1 MLTLNGSRLS
11 SFCDRVTRRSFMQIG
26 GLFLGG
32 MTLPRLLHA
41 EQASSARAASGGV
54 PSGSQRQRGVI
65 MIYMPGGPPHQD
77 MYDLKP
83 DAPSEVRGEFDPI
96 ATSVPGIDICELMP
110 RLAQRMDRFSIIR
123 SLVGS
128 DGAHASSLC
137 VTGAP
142 YGNKVQGGAPHFGS
156 LVSAVQGQTH
166 RAVPAV
172 ADLSEIMQHAP
183 YNIGGPGFLGS
194 VHQPFRPDGETKENM
209 QLREGLSQRMDD
221 RRSLLTTFDRFR
233 RETDARRT
241 LGGLETQVEQALDVL
256 TSSRVME
263 ALDLNR
269 EDPKVRERYGTDDEK
284 ILPYS
289 YLGYRALVSRFLVAR
304 RLIEAG
310 VRCVTVSFADFDW
323 HGANF
328 AHGRKVLPV
337 FDQAITALVDDLHD
351 RGLSDDVSVVAWGEF
366 GRTPRITPAAG
377 RDHWPQVSSALLA
390 GGGMKTG
397 QVIGSTNRL
406 AEAAQTRPVHY
417 GEVLATLYHNLGIDI
432 DAATVRDPSGRPRY
446 LIDSH
451 RPIPE
456 LIG

>member
-1 MLTLNGSRLS
+1 MLKLNGSRLA
-11 SFCDRVTRRSFMQIG
+11 SFCDRVPRRSFLQIG

-32 MTLPRLLHA
+32 LTLPRLLQA
-41 EQASSARAASGGV
+41 GPLSNASSSSRH
-54 PSGSQRQRGVI
+54 RGVI

-83 DAPSEVRGEFDPI
+83 DAPAEVRGEFDPI
-96 ATSVPGIDICELMP
+96 ATSVPGIEICELMP

-128 DGAHASSLC
+128 DGAHASTLC
-137 VTGAP
+137 VTGTP
-142 YGNKVQGGAPHFGS
+142 YGNKIQGGAPHFGS
-156 LVSAVQGQTH
+156 LVSAVQGQTR

-194 VHQPFRPDGETKENM
+194 GHQPFRPDGETRANM
-209 QLREGLSQRMDD
+209 LPIESVAPRMED
-221 RRSLLTTFDRFR
+221 RRALLTAFDRFR
-233 RETDARRT
+233 SETDARRR
-241 LGGLETQVEQALDVL
+241 LGGLETHVEQALDVL

-263 ALDLNR
+263 ALDLDR
-269 EDPKVRERYGTDDEK
+269 EDPKVRAKYGTDDEK

-289 YLGYRALVSRFLVAR
+289 NLGYRALVSRFLTAR

-328 AHGRKVLPV
+328 AHARKVLPV

-366 GRTPRITPAAG
+366 GRTPRINPAAG
-377 RDHWPQVSSALLA
+377 RDHWPQVSCALLA
-390 GGGMKTG
+390 GGGMKAG

-406 AEAAQTRPVHY
+406 AEAAQSRPVHY
-417 GEVLATLYHNLGIDI
+417 GEVLATLYQNLGIDI
-432 DAATVRDPSGRPRY
+432 NAATVRDQGGRPRY
-446 LIDSH
+446 LIDGH

-456 LIG
+456 LVG

>member
-1 MLTLNGSRLS
+1 MLTLTGSRLS
-11 SFCDRVTRRSFMQIG
+11 SFCDRVTRRSFLQVG
-26 GLFLGG
+26 GLFMGG
-32 MTLPRLLHA
+32 MTLPQLLQA
-41 EQASSARAASGGV
+41 EPLSGQSSIQGSSARH
-54 PSGSQRQRGVI
+54 RGAI

-83 DAPSEVRGEFDPI
+83 DAPVEVRGEFDPI

-110 RLAQRMDRFSIIR
+110 RLAQRMERFSIIR

-128 DGAHASSLC
+128 DGAHASTLC

-142 YGNKVQGGAPHFGS
+142 YGNKLPGGAPHFGS
-156 LVSAVQGQTH
+156 LVSAVRGQTH

-172 ADLSEIMQHAP
+172 ADLSEIMQHGP

-194 VHQPFRPDGETKENM
+194 AHQPFRPDGETRANM
-209 QLREGLSQRMDD
+209 LLNETQAPRLDD
-221 RRSLLTTFDRFR
+221 RRALLTSFDRFR
-233 RETDARRT
+233 RETDARRR
-241 LGGLETQVEQALDVL
+241 LGTLETHVDQALDVL
-256 TSSRVME
+256 TSSRVMQ
-263 ALDLNR
+263 ALDLDR
-269 EDPKVRERYGTDDEK
+269 EDPKVRARYGTDDPQ

-289 YLGYRALVSRFLVAR
+289 NLGYRALVSRFLVAR

-328 AHGRKVLPV
+328 VNGRKVLPV

-366 GRTPRITPAAG
+366 GRTPRINPAGG
-377 RDHWPQVSSALLA
+377 RDHWPQVSCALLA

-406 AEAAQTRPVHY
+406 AESAQSRPVHY
-417 GEVLATLYHNLGIDI
+417 GEVLATLYHNLGIDL
-432 DAATVRDPSGRPRY
+432 DTATVRDPAGRPRY
-446 LIDSH
+446 LIDGH

-456 LIG
+456 LVG

>member
-1 MLTLNGSRLS
+1 MFTLQGSRLS
-11 SFCDRVTRRSFMQIG
+11 SFCDQATRRSFLQIG

-32 MTLPRLLHA
+32 MSLPGLLQA
-41 EQASSARAASGGV
+41 EETQKTNGGPSAAAKH
-54 PSGSQRQRGVI
+54 RGVI

-83 DAPSEVRGEFDPI
+83 DAPAEVRGPFDPI
-96 ATSVPGIDICELMP
+96 ATSIPGIQISEHMP
-110 RLAQRMDRFSIIR
+110 QLAERMERFAIIR
-123 SLVGS
+123 SLIGS
-128 DGAHASSLC
+128 DGAHASNLC

-156 LVSAVQGQTH
+156 NVSAVQGQTH
-166 RAVPAV
+166 RAIPAV
-172 ADLSEIMQHAP
+172 ADLSEIMQHGP

-194 VHQPFRPDGETKENM
+194 VHQPFRPDGETKANM
-209 QLREGLSQRMDD
+209 QLSESLSARMDY
-221 RRSLLTTFDRFR
+221 RKSLLTAFDQFR
-233 RETDARRT
+233 RETDARRNLT
-241 LGGLETQVEQALDVL
+241 ALDTHVDQALDVL

-263 ALDLNR
+263 ALDLDR
-269 EDPKVRERYGTDDEK
+269 EDPRVRARYGNDDDK

-289 YLGYRALVSRFLVAR
+289 HAGYRALVSRFLVAR

-328 AHGRKVLPV
+328 VYGKKVLPV

-366 GRTPRITPAAG
+366 GRTPRINPNAG
-377 RDHWPQVSSALLA
+377 RDHWPQVSCALLA
-390 GGGMKTG
+390 GGAMKTG

-406 AEAAQTRPVHY
+406 AETAQNRPVHY
-417 GEVLATLYHNLGIDI
+417 GEVHATLYHNLGIDI
-432 DAATVRDPSGRPRY
+432 DAATVRDRSGRPRY
-446 LIDSH
+446 LIENH